1 MSGAT
6 GGTSAGTPSAGGAT
20 GGASPATA
28 GGTKEKAKP
37 RFASV
42 VLDVDSTLAGIEGI
56 DRLAAMRGP
65 DVAGRVAQLTDRAMR
80 GEIPLES
87 VYGERLALIRPTWD
101 EVDQLAQQYIGA
113 IAPGAIESLAAMRG
127 ACVRI
132 AVISGGL
139 REAILP
145 LARRLYIPPEC
156 VFAVGITFTDRG
168 EFEAVDSSSP
178 LTTQTGKATIVRQLA
193 LSAPVLAVG
202 DGATDLAMK
211 PAVAAFAA
219 YTGFVRREAVVAA
232 ADFEVDSFARLAAL
246 VLS

>member
-1 MSGAT
+1 VSGAASSP
-6 GGTSAGTPSAGGAT
+6 GTSAA
-20 GGASPATA
+20 ASKSPT
-28 GGTKEKAKP
+28 KP

-56 DRLAAMRGP
+56 DRLAAKRGP
-65 DVAGRVAQLTDRAMR
+65 DVAARVAELTNRAMR

-87 VYGERLALIRPTWD
+87 VYGERIALIRPTWE
-101 EVDQLAQQYIGA
+101 EVDQLAQEYIA
-113 IAPGAIESLAAMRG
+113 AMAPGATESLAAMRG

-132 AVISGGL
+132 AVVSGGL

-145 LARRLYIPPEC
+145 LARRLYIPPQC
-156 VFAVGITFTDRG
+156 VFAVSIAFTDRG
-168 EFEAVDSSSP
+168 EFDAIDSSSP
-178 LTTQTGKATIVRQLA
+178 LTTQAGKAEIVRHLA

-211 PAVAAFAA
+211 PAVNAFAA
-219 YTGFVRREAVVAA
+219 YTGFVRREAVVVA
-232 ADFEVDSFARLAAL
+232 ADFEVDSFARLTAL

>member
-1 MSGAT
+1 MT
-6 GGTSAGTPSAGGAT
+6 
-20 GGASPATA
+20 GAS
-28 GGTKEKAKP
+28 GGPPQSTHGEKAKP

-42 VLDVDSTLAGIEGI
+42 ILDVDSTLSGIEGI

-65 DVAGRVAQLTDRAMR
+65 EVAARVVELTDRAMR

-87 VYGERLALIRPTWD
+87 VYGERLALIRPTSQ
-101 EVDQLAQQYIGA
+101 EVHELAEQYLA
-113 IAPGAIESLAAMRG
+113 SIAPGALEALAALRG

-132 AVISGGL
+132 AVVSGGL

-145 LARRLYIPPEC
+145 LARRLYVPPEC
-156 VFAVGITFTDRG
+156 VFAVSITFTEKG
-168 EFEAVDSSSP
+168 EFDGIDSSSP
-178 LTTQTGKATIVRQLA
+178 LTTQSGKATIARQLA

-211 PAVAAFAA
+211 PAVDAFAA
-219 YTGFVRREAVVAA
+219 YTGFVRREAVVGA
-232 ADFEVDSFARLAAL
+232 ADFEVDSFARLTAL

>member
-6 GGTSAGTPSAGGAT
+6 GAASAVRPKT
-20 GGASPATA
+20 
-28 GGTKEKAKP
+28 

-42 VLDVDSTLAGIEGI
+42 VIDVDSTLAGIEGI
-56 DRLAAMRGP
+56 DRLAAKRGP
-65 DVAGRVAQLTDRAMR
+65 DVAARVAALTDRAMR

-101 EVDQLAQQYIGA
+101 EVDALAQAYVGA
-113 IAPGAIESLAAMRG
+113 IAPGAAEALAALRG
-127 ACVRI
+127 ACVQI
-132 AVISGGL
+132 AVVSGGL

-156 VFAVGITFTDRG
+156 VFAVSIAFNDRG
-168 EFEAVDSSSP
+168 EYLEIDASSP
-178 LTTQTGKATIVRQLA
+178 LTTQHGKEIIVRKLA

-211 PAVAAFAA
+211 PAVDAFAA
-219 YTGFVRREAVVAA
+219 YTGFVRREAVVSA
-232 ADFEVDSFARLAAL
+232 ADFEVDSFARLTAL
-246 VLS
+246 VLPS

>member
-6 GGTSAGTPSAGGAT
+6 GAAVPR
-20 GGASPATA
+20 P
-28 GGTKEKAKP
+28 KP
-37 RFASV
+37 RFESV
-42 VLDVDSTLAGIEGI
+42 VIDVDSTLAGIEGI

-65 DVAGRVAQLTDRAMR
+65 DVAARVAALTDRAMR

-101 EVDQLAQQYIGA
+101 EVDALAHEYLRA
-113 IAPGAIESLAAMRG
+113 IAPGAMEALAALRG
-127 ACVRI
+127 ACVQI
-132 AVISGGL
+132 AVVSGGL

-156 VFAVGITFTDRG
+156 VFAVSISFNDRG
-168 EFEAVDSSSP
+168 EYLEIDASSP
-178 LTTQTGKATIVRQLA
+178 LTTQHGKEIIVRQLA

-219 YTGFVRREAVVAA
+219 YTGFVRREAVVSA
-232 ADFEVDSFARLAAL
+232 ADFEVDSFARLTAL
-246 VLS
+246 VLPS

>member
-1 MSGAT
+1 VSEPTRRSGAS
-6 GGTSAGTPSAGGAT
+6 GIAA
-20 GGASPATA
+20 
-28 GGTKEKAKP
+28 EKAKP

-42 VLDVDSTLAGIEGI
+42 ILDVDSTLAGIEGI

-65 DVAGRVAQLTDRAMR
+65 DVAARVVELTDRAMR

-87 VYGERLALIRPTWD
+87 VYGERLALIRPTSD
-101 EVDQLAQQYIGA
+101 EVHALGQEYVAA
-113 IAPGAIESLAAMRG
+113 IAPGAAEALAALRG

-132 AVISGGL
+132 ALVSGGL

-156 VFAVGITFTDRG
+156 VFAVSIAFNERGAFDGI
-168 EFEAVDSSSP
+168 DSASP
-178 LTTQTGKATIVRQLA
+178 LTTQTGKATIAGQLA

-211 PAVAAFAA
+211 PAVDAFAA
-219 YTGFVRREAVVAA
+219 YTGFVRREAVVAQ
-232 ADFEVDSFARLAAL
+232 ADFEVDSFARLTAL